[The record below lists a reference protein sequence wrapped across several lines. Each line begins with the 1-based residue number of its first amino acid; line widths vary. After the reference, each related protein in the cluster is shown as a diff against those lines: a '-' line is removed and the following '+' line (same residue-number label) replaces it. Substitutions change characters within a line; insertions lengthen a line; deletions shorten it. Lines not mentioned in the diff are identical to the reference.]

1 MIVRRYGKTMQSVS
15 PNFDARAM
23 NEVGFL
29 RTDDFT
35 MPAEEFETVF
45 ARGEEH
51 LLTAESTG
59 DVQGHV
65 EEEVLQKLSG
75 QLAALLLQV
84 DDNSVLRIE
93 SEPGSDYPKTRSTQ
107 TSEVVGAENRLHFR
121 YVIEPPLRCVLWH
134 RKA

>member
-35 MPAEEFETVF
+35 MPAEEFETAF

-51 LLTAESTG
+51 QLTAESTG

-75 QLAALLLQV
+75 QLATLLLQL

-107 TSEVVGAENRLHFR
+107 TTEVVGTENRLHFR